1 MNKDTMMM
9 VSIALA
15 FFAVFYI
22 YRELQST
29 KLQLQKMS
37 EPVPVPVA
45 APVPVQTM
53 VQVPV
58 QVPVKI
64 EKKKEPAGE
73 TVE

>member
-9 VSIALA
+9 VSIAVAL
-15 FFAVFYI
+15 FAVFYI

-29 KLQLQKMS
+29 KLQLQKLS
-37 EPVPVPVA
+37 DPVPVPVPVL
-45 APVPVQTM
+45 APVVPVQS
-53 VQVPV
+53 
-58 QVPVKI
+58 PVKA